1 MDPAVRTAHA
11 KLMKV
16 RERTDLTIRSTPF
29 LKDTIYNLA
38 GEPIPFRLRYYQ
50 IQMVIHLMIMDRF
63 VVGDDTGL
71 GKTLESIAALCY
83 LWEKQP
89 DTKALVLTKKSA
101 VKQWANE
108 GFGKFTN
115 GVNVFVSKGPPKQ
128 RAKIRA
134 AFEAATGPT
143 VIIMGY
149 RSAVQ
154 DFRHIQNWKGYVFIG
169 DEATVFKNP
178 RTQVHQVC
186 KHLGQQASKAW
197 GLSATIIKNRLDE
210 GYGIY
215 KVIIP
220 NLFPMAPTA
229 FIKNYCIT
237 RLQRVAGNRQIPV
250 IVGYRQSDIER
261 FRLKIEPYFLGRPKH
276 AVASELP
283 PLTIRTVKVGM
294 TRFQHSKYQEA
305 LTGLLEIGTGEE
317 KEVSKLTSI
326 IYCQEIVNHPCLID
340 YEDETSEKLDAL
352 TDLLTE
358 GGDFFDEKVII
369 FTRFRKMVDFAVP
382 HLEAKGIRCVRVTG
396 AEDEDQRQDA
406 MESFQDLTSD
416 TRVIF
421 ITMAGGDA
429 INLQAAKA
437 LVFFDTPWSAG
448 DYLQILGRMIRIGSI
463 HDRVYAL
470 HLVTKA
476 SIDERVMEVMKK
488 KMKLVEAI
496 IGKRIKGESDPDMSV
511 DGLGEDAEFEVTS
524 EITELF
530 DALRED
536 ALATV
541 RS

>member
-1 MDPAVRTAHA
+1 MEPAVKAAHE

-16 RERTDLTIRSTPF
+16 REKTDLTIRATP
-29 LKDTIYNLA
+29 LLVDEIPDLA
-38 GEPIPFRLRYYQ
+38 GNMVPFRLRYYQ
-50 IQMVIHLMIMDRF
+50 IQMVIHLLIMDRF

-89 DTKALVLTKKSA
+89 NLKAIVLTKKSA
-101 VKQWANE
+101 VKQWKDE
-108 GFGKFTN
+108 GFDFFTR
-115 GVNVFVSKGPPKQ
+115 GINVILCKGNPKQ
-128 RAKIRA
+128 RAKA
-134 AFEAATGPT
+134 QAEFQASTGPT

-154 DFRHIQNWKGYVFIG
+154 DFRHIQDWSGYVFIA

-220 NLFPMAPTA
+220 ALFPMSPTG

-250 IVGYRQSDIER
+250 IVGYRQSDIDR
-261 FRLKIEPYFLGRPKH
+261 FKLKIEPYFLGRPKH

-283 PLTIRTVKVGM
+283 PLTIRTIKVGM

-305 LTGLLEIGTGEE
+305 LTGLLEVGTGEE

-340 YEDETSEKLDAL
+340 YPDETSEKLDAL
-352 TDLLTE
+352 TNLLTE
-358 GGDFFDEKVII
+358 GGDLYDEKVVI
-369 FTRFRKMVDFAVP
+369 FTRFRRLVDFALP
-382 HLEAKGIRCVRVTG
+382 HLEAQGIKCVRVTG
-396 AEDEDQRQDA
+396 SEDEDERQEA
-406 MESFQDLTSD
+406 KEQFQDLKSD
-416 TRVIF
+416 VKVVF

-429 INLQAAKA
+429 INLQAGKA
-437 LVFFDTPWSAG
+437 MVFFDTPWSAG
-448 DYLQILGRMIRIGSI
+448 DYLQILGRIIRLGSM
-463 HDRVYAL
+463 HDRVYAF
-470 HLVTKA
+470 HLVCKDTV
-476 SIDERVMEVMKK
+476 DERVMTVMRK

-496 IGKRIKGESDPDMSV
+496 IGKRIKGEDDEDV
-511 DGLGEDAEFEVTS
+511 AVEGLGEDTEFAVTS
-524 EITELF
+524 EVTELF
-530 DALRED
+530 DALRDD
-536 ALATV
+536 ALAAG
-541 RS
+541 